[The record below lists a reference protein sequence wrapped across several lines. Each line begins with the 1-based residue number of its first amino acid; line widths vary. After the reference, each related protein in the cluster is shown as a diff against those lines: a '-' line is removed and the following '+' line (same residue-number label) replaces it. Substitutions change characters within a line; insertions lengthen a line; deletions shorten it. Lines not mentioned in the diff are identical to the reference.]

1 MPAPQQPIVI
11 LGGFLITQEAYQ
23 PMRQTLADLSGLP
36 LERVELV
43 AVGRLE
49 WLLTVWPFAWARILD
64 RVALAVERQA
74 RLSPSGRVT
83 VVGHSS
89 GGIMLRLFLDDQPF

>member
-1 MPAPQQPIVI
+1 MPAPQQSIVI

-49 WLLTVWPFAWARILD
+49 WLLTVWPFAWPASSIGWPWRW
-64 RVALAVERQA
+64 
-74 RLSPSGRVT
+74 SGRRACPPA
-83 VVGHSS
+83 VG
-89 GGIMLRLFLDDQPF
+89 